1 MDILSI
7 DVETY
12 CDLDIKDVGAY
23 KYCRHPSFEVLLF
36 AYAFN
41 DEPVELIDFT
51 TEEYAKDNET
61 KKITGWG
68 LLPDRVVDALE
79 DKNVLKSAFNAN
91 FERSAVLAYG
101 FDNLPEEWD
110 CTMIKAM
117 RLGLPSSLDMVGKA
131 LHFPEDKQKMKEGK
145 ALIQYFCKPC
155 KPTKTNGGRIRN
167 LPEHAPEK
175 WEIFK
180 EYCKQDVEVE
190 RDIRNKLSK
199 YEVIPK
205 EKLLWNLDQE
215 INDRGINLDLD
226 MINRAIDCDE
236 QLSYRLMNEARELT
250 GLDNPN
256 SLAQLKKWIGERVGY
271 AVGSITKDTIPD
283 LIRDA
288 ESKGNVE
295 VKRILELRQL
305 MGKTSTKKY
314 QTMINMRCDDG
325 RVRGLLQFYGANR
338 TGRWAGRGVQ
348 VQNLPQNHLP
358 DLDNARNILK
368 NGDFD
373 TLEFLFDSIP
383 DTLSQLIRTAFIPT
397 EGNRFIVA
405 DFSAIE
411 ARVIAYIAGEEWRLE
426 VFKQGG
432 DIYCASASKMFGVPV
447 EKHGVN
453 GELRAKGK
461 IAELALGYGGA
472 GGAIRAFDKAG
483 SIPDEELPKIVSDWR
498 KASPHITKLWWDVDK
513 AAKKAIREK
522 TTVTLHHGIKF
533 IYDPGVL
540 FIELPSGRRL
550 SYIRPKIE
558 PGPYDKD
565 IITYDGMQQTSRQW
579 TRLETYGPKL
589 VENIVQAFARDCL
602 GETMFNVTEA
612 GFNIVMHVHDE
623 LILDVPKEESS
634 VEEICELFAK
644 TISWAPGVPLTADGY
659 QCSYYMK
666 D

>member
-12 CDLDIKDVGAY
+12 CDLDIRDVGAY
-23 KYCRHPSFEVLLF
+23 KYCKHPSFEILLF

-41 DEPVELIDFT
+41 DEPVEIVDFT
-51 TEEYAKDNET
+51 TEEYAKDT
-61 KKITGWG
+61 KDITGWG
-68 LLPDRVVDALE
+68 LLPDRVVDALD

-91 FERSAVLAYG
+91 FERNAVSAYG

-155 KPTKTNGGRIRN
+155 KPTKTNGGRTRN
-167 LPEHAPEK
+167 LPENAPEK
-175 WEIFK
+175 WETFK

-256 SLAQLKKWIGERVGY
+256 SLTQLKKWIGERVGY
-271 AVGSITKDTIPD
+271 EVGSITKDTIPT

-288 ESKGNVE
+288 ELKKNDE

-358 DLDNARNILK
+358 DLDDARNILK

-411 ARVIAYIAGEEWRLE
+411 ARVIAYIAGEEWRLK
-426 VFKQGG
+426 VFKHGG

-513 AAKKAIREK
+513 AAKKAIHERTAVE
-522 TTVTLHHGIKF
+522 LHHGIKF

-623 LILDVPKEESS
+623 LILDVPKGVSS
-634 VEEICELFAK
+634 VNEICELFAK
-644 TISWAPGVPLTADGY
+644 PIEWAPGIPLTADGY
-659 QCSYYMK
+659 ECDYYMK

>member
-23 KYCRHPSFEVLLF
+23 KYCRHPSFEILLF

-41 DEPVELIDFT
+41 DEPVKIIDL
-51 TEEYAKDNET
+51 T
-61 KKITGWG
+61 KEIN
-68 LLPDRVVDALE
+68 LPVDVTFALN
-79 DKNVLKSAFNAN
+79 DPGILKTAFNAV
-91 FERSAVLAYG
+91 FERNAIGALCCYKIG
-101 FDNLPEEWD
+101 GMKPEEWD

-155 KPTKTNGGRIRN
+155 KPTKTNGGRTRN

-190 RDIRNKLSK
+190 RNIRNKLSK

-215 INDRGINLDLD
+215 INDIGINLDLD

-271 AVGSITKDTIPD
+271 AVGSITKDTIPA

-397 EGNRFIVA
+397 QGNRFIVA

-411 ARVIAYIAGEEWRLE
+411 ARVIAYIAGEGWRLE

-513 AAKKAIREK
+513 AAKKAIHER
-522 TTVTLHHGIKF
+522 TTITLHHGIKF

-602 GETMFNVTEA
+602 GETMFNVKEA

-623 LILDVPKEESS
+623 LILDVPKGESS

-644 TISWAPGVPLTADGY
+644 PISWAPGIPLTADGY
-659 QCSYYMK
+659 ECDYYMK

>member
-12 CDLDIKDVGAY
+12 CELDIRDVGAY
-23 KYCRHPSFEVLLF
+23 KYCRHPSFEILLF

-41 DEPVELIDFT
+41 DEPVKIVDL
-51 TEEYAKDNET
+51 T
-61 KKITGWG
+61 KEIN
-68 LLPDRVVDALE
+68 LPVDVTFALN
-79 DKNVLKSAFNAN
+79 DPGILKTAFNAN
-91 FERSAVLAYG
+91 FERNAIGALCCYKIG
-101 FDNLPEEWD
+101 GMKPEEWD

-155 KPTKTNGGRIRN
+155 KPTKTNGGRTRN

-271 AVGSITKDTIPD
+271 AVGSITKDTIPA

-288 ESKGNVE
+288 ESNGNVE

-397 EGNRFIVA
+397 QGNRFIVA

-513 AAKKAIREK
+513 VAKKAIHER
-522 TTVTLHHGIKF
+522 TTITLHHGIKF

-602 GETMFNVTEA
+602 GETMFNVKEA

-623 LILDVPKEESS
+623 LILDVPKGESS

-644 TISWAPGVPLTADGY
+644 PISWAPGIPLTADGY
-659 QCSYYMK
+659 ECDYYMK

>member
-23 KYCRHPSFEVLLF
+23 KYCRHPSFEILLF

-41 DEPVELIDFT
+41 DEPVEIIDFT
-51 TEEYAKDNET
+51 SEEYDRDTKD
-61 KKITGWG
+61 ITGWR

-79 DKNVLKSAFNAN
+79 NPDILKSAFNAN
-91 FERSAVLAYG
+91 FERNAIQAYG
-101 FDNLPEEWD
+101 FDNSPEQWD

-155 KPTKTNGGRIRN
+155 KPTKTNKGRTRN
-167 LPEHAPEK
+167 LPEHAKEK
-175 WEIFK
+175 WETFK
-180 EYCKQDVEVE
+180 EYCKQDVAVE
-190 RDIRNKLSK
+190 RDIRNKLSR
-199 YEVIPK
+199 YEVISK

-236 QLSYRLMNEARELT
+236 QYSYRLMQEAKELT

-256 SLAQLKKWIGERVGY
+256 SLAQLKKWVGEKVGY
-271 AVGSITKDTIPD
+271 AVGSITKDTIPA

-288 ESKGNVE
+288 ESNNHME
-295 VKRILELRQL
+295 VKRMLELRQL

-348 VQNLPQNHLP
+348 VQNLPQNHLE
-358 DLDNARNILK
+358 DLDDARNILK

-411 ARVIAYIAGEEWRLE
+411 ARVIAYIAGEEWRLD

-472 GGAIRAFDKAG
+472 GGAIRAFDKAC

-558 PGPYDKD
+558 PGPYEKT
-565 IITYDGMQQTSRQW
+565 IITYEGMQQTSRQW

-602 GETMFNVTEA
+602 AETMFNIKEA

-623 LILDVPKEESS
+623 LILDVPKGVSS
-634 VEEICELFAK
+634 VEEVCKLFAK
-644 TISWAPGVPLTADGY
+644 PIEWAPGIPLTADGY
-659 QCSYYMK
+659 ECDYYKK